1 LKVTEAIE
9 FLTDSLL
16 VHQVPPLE
24 LLAKKQGSPPKLCV
38 CDHFVRN
45 GVLQET
51 LPLDPDALKNCDE
64 AVATQ
69 VGHLIESV
77 LGYFLKGIPGV
88 EVSWFPERAK
98 EPEVDLVLTIGTGR
112 IPVEV
117 KYRRSKPDKAALAGI
132 ESFCGKSAYAA
143 PFGIIVTQTTEG
155 PIGDKAIALPA
166 STFLLLR

>member
-1 LKVTEAIE
+1 M
-9 FLTDSLL
+9 
-16 VHQVPPLE
+16 HQVTPHE

-38 CDHFVRN
+38 CDPFVRS

-51 LPLDPDALKNCDE
+51 LPLDPEAIKDCNE

-98 EPEVDLVLTIGTGR
+98 EPEVDFVLTIGTGR
-112 IPVEV
+112 IPIEV
-117 KYRRSKPDKAALAGI
+117 KYRRGRPDAAALAGI
-132 ESFCGKSAYAA
+132 ESFCSKPAYAA
-143 PFGIIVTQTTEG
+143 PFGIIVTQSIDG
-155 PIGDKAIALPA
+155 PIGDKARAVPA